1 MSVAGKQ
8 STSLLSP
15 IVAIGLVAI
24 SMFSL
29 VAYFALSAYAPD
41 FRSANDGG
49 AHAQSGSAIGYEGLR
64 ILLEAAGVPNT
75 IDRGRSQNSHA
86 IAGLVIMTPPPLPA
100 DTGALQKAFNGDY
113 PGPVLIVLPKW
124 SPLPDP
130 LAYGR
135 VMKGGLIDRN
145 LVAGIL
151 DTFSAKTH
159 TDHRNDVA
167 APHLVPASND
177 FSIIP
182 ANLAPID
189 SLQTISGSDWLPL
202 IKNSDG
208 RVVLARYSKRWVYVL
223 SDPDL
228 VNTHGLHDLPT
239 AAFAVSLI
247 RRLQFNH
254 RPVMFD
260 VTLNG
265 LGHYPSILHAAFA
278 PPFLGATL
286 CAILAAILI
295 GYHAAMRFGSPPPD
309 EPIYARGKTAL
320 VANAADMIRML
331 RREPNMATRY
341 AVTTRNLVLRALGVR
356 RQADAQESDALIAT
370 LERGH
375 QRRYAPLLA
384 QAEHLKHRGD
394 LVALANRLYDWRQE
408 MLHARK

>member
-1 MSVAGKQ
+1 MSAAGRPQ
-8 STSLLSP
+8 TSLLSP

-24 SMFSL
+24 SMLSL

-41 FRSANDGG
+41 FRSADDGG

-64 ILLEAAGVPNT
+64 ILLDAARVPNAIDRGQRPAGVPN
-75 IDRGRSQNSHA
+75 
-86 IAGLVIMTPPPLPA
+86 LVILTPPPLPA
-100 DTGALQKAFNGDY
+100 DTDALEKALHGNH
-113 PGPVLIVLPKW
+113 PGPVLIVMPKW
-124 SPLPDP
+124 APLPDP
-130 LAYGR
+130 IAYGR
-135 VMKGGLIDRN
+135 VMKGGLIDRD

-151 DTFSAKTH
+151 KEFSDKTRV
-159 TDHRNDVA
+159 DHRNDVA
-167 APHLVPASND
+167 APNLIPVSNR

-189 SLQTISGSDWLPL
+189 SLQTISGKDWLPL
-202 IKNSDG
+202 IKTDDG
-208 RVVLARYSKRWVYVL
+208 RIVLARYSKRWVYVL
-223 SDPDL
+223 SDPDF

-239 AAFAVSLI
+239 AAFAVALI
-247 RRLQFNH
+247 RRLRLAGH
-254 RPVMFD
+254 PVLFD

-265 LGHYPSILHAAFA
+265 MGRYPSILHDAFA

-295 GYHAAMRFGSPPPD
+295 GYHAAVRFGSPPPD
-309 EPIYARGKTAL
+309 EPVYARGKTAL

-341 AVTTRNLVLRALGVR
+341 ASTTRNLVLRALGIR
-356 RQADAQESDALIAT
+356 RQMDAQDSEALIAT

-375 QRRYAPLLA
+375 QQRFAPLLA